1 MRAVNLLPPEEQP
14 QSFGGRPVPAIVGAA
29 LGVVVTGSLAV
40 TFLGAAGNV
49 RTARAQ
55 LANVEQQLAATPA
68 PPAPKVPANAQLAGE
83 QNARLTALST
93 ALGGR
98 VAWDRV
104 LRDFSLVLPND
115 VWLSTLTMTAPD
127 PAAVASGASNFTMSG
142 YTYSHDS
149 VARLLSRL
157 ALLPELTNVSLAT
170 STEAKLKN
178 GPTTVQF
185 SINATVPAPTGT
197 AAPSTPAAATTPAPD
212 TTTTDTTSTD
222 TTASGS

>member
-14 QSFGGRPVPAIVGAA
+14 KSFGGRPIPAIVGAA
-29 LGVVVTGSLAV
+29 VGVVVTGGLAV

-49 RTARAQ
+49 RSARAQ
-55 LANVEQQLAATPA
+55 LANVEQELAATPA
-68 PPAPKVPANAQLAGE
+68 PPPAQVPANVQLAGE

-115 VWLSTLTMTAPD
+115 VWLSTLTMSAPD
-127 PAAVASGASNFTMSG
+127 PTAAASGATNFTMAG

-157 ALLPELTNVSLAT
+157 ALLPELTNVSLST
-170 STEAKLKN
+170 STETKTKN

-185 SINATVPAPTGT
+185 SITAAVPAPSGT
-197 AAPSTPAAATTPAPD
+197 AAPSTPASA
-212 TTTTDTTSTD
+212 TTTTDTTATTTD
-222 TTASGS
+222 TTGSGS